1 MKLYEVEVVVKI
13 TVHGTTEMEAKA
25 RAVAWA
31 KEQTKADEA
40 AWLSCREKS
49 NGNAENVAQN

>member
-1 MKLYEVEVVVKI
+1 MKIYEVEVVVKI

-40 AWLSCREKS
+40 TWLSCRESESK
-49 NGNAENVAQN
+49 

>member
-1 MKLYEVEVVVKI
+1 MKIYEVEVVVKI

-31 KEQTKADEA
+31 KEKTHADEA
-40 AWLSCREKS
+40 AWVSCKEKT
-49 NGNAENVAQN
+49 NGN

>member
-1 MKLYEVEVVVKI
+1 MKLFEVEVVAKI
-13 TVHGTTEMEAKA
+13 TIHGTDEQDAKTH
-25 RAVAWA
+25 AVDWV

-49 NGNAENVAQN
+49 NGN

>member
-25 RAVAWA
+25 RTVAWV
-31 KEQTKADEA
+31 KEKTHADEA
-40 AWLSCREKS
+40 AWLSCREK
-49 NGNAENVAQN
+49 EK

>member
-1 MKLYEVEVVVKI
+1 MKLFEVEVVVKI

-25 RAVAWA
+25 RAVALV

-40 AWLSCREKS
+40 AWLSCREKEKV
-49 NGNAENVAQN
+49 NK

>member
-1 MKLYEVEVVVKI
+1 MKLYEVEVVTKI
-13 TVHGTTEMEAKA
+13 TVHGATEMEAKA
-25 RAVAWA
+25 RAVAWV

-49 NGNAENVAQN
+49 NGN